1 MGRGGPILLL
11 QSGCLGKGGRSGIGT
26 ASHFSE
32 YARHW
37 YSLSIARQPRDC
49 TTKQWLPFSGSNL
62 LGVTQEAWVVWTD
75 EDLLFSGLKVGLR
88 LGLEDGISHVIR
100 LKPKAQMDLDITG
113 PYNTL
118 KVYYSD
124 ENSKFCFVESEVH
137 VFFFWMK
144 AKFMSGSRKVIN

>member
-1 MGRGGPILLL
+1 M
-11 QSGCLGKGGRSGIGT
+11 
-26 ASHFSE
+26 
-32 YARHW
+32 
-37 YSLSIARQPRDC
+37 
-49 TTKQWLPFSGSNL
+49 
-62 LGVTQEAWVVWTD
+62 
-75 EDLLFSGLKVGLR
+75 FSGLKVGLR

-100 LKPKAQMDLDITG
+100 LKPKAQMGLDITR